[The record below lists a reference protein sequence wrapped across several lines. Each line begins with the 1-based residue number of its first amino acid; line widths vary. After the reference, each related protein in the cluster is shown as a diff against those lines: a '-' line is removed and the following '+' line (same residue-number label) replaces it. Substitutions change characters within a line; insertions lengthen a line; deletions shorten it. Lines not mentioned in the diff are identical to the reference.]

1 MCACA
6 CSNSAPALHNEGLTI
21 RILLLAFG
29 ATAWAWGVDVW
40 QTKGFQHFYSLEYD
54 EAVAEF
60 EKEIEARPKEPEPY
74 NYLAQALLYRE
85 MLRAGALESELV
97 SGANPFLRREKMA
110 PRADDLKR
118 FDDAL
123 ARAISIA
130 QGMLKTQPNDTRAM
144 YALGVA
150 HGLRGNCGFLIRKT
164 YMDALRDATQSR
176 KLCQRVVEL
185 DPKNIDARIVLG
197 AHDYIVGSLPAYI
210 RFVGFLT
217 GYAGDKESGIRT
229 LRMVADKGTNNKIDA
244 AILLGVVYR
253 RERRPLEAIPILLDL
268 VQRYPRNHL
277 YRLEQ
282 VQFYSDAGDK
292 AKAVAVLD
300 EVERLKKSSSPGYQK
315 ISWEKLAYMR
325 GNLLFWY
332 REYEAAIASLKTA
345 AAKAEDLDLYTAV
358 MSHLRL
364 GQCYDMTKQRAA
376 AKAAYQA
383 AVSAAP
389 QSDGAKEARRYLGSP
404 YVRKG
409 P

>member
-1 MCACA
+1 MRENIRVRIAA
-6 CSNSAPALHNEGLTI
+6 LSLLLQLAPALMAGE
-21 RILLLAFG
+21 A
-29 ATAWAWGVDVW
+29 W

-54 EAVAEF
+54 EAIAEF
-60 EKEIEARPKEPEPY
+60 EKEIEAHPKEPEGF

-85 MLRAGALESELV
+85 MYRAGALESELV
-97 SGANPFLRREKMA
+97 TGANPFLRRAKME

-118 FDDAL
+118 FDDAV
-123 ARAISIA
+123 ARAMALA
-130 QGMLKTQPNDTRAM
+130 QERLKANGNDTKAL

-185 DPKNIDARIVLG
+185 DAKQMDARMVLG
-197 AHDYIVGSLPAYI
+197 AHDYIVGSLPGYI
-210 RFVGFLT
+210 RLVGFLT
-217 GYAGDKESGIRT
+217 GFAGDKESGIRT
-229 LRMVADKGTNNKIDA
+229 LKQVAEKGYHNKIDA

-253 RERRPLEAIPILLDL
+253 RERRPLEAIPLLLDL
-268 VQRYPRNHL
+268 VQRYPRNYL
-277 YRLEQ
+277 FRLEQ

-300 EVERLKKSSSPGYQK
+300 EVERLKKANTAGYAK
-315 ISWEKLAYMR
+315 VAWEKLAFVR

-332 REYEAAIASLKTA
+332 RDYDAAVASLKTA
-345 AAKAEDLDLYTAV
+345 TAKAEELDLNTAL
-358 MSHLRL
+358 MAWLRL
-364 GQCYDMTKQRAA
+364 GQSYDMKQQRAL
-376 AKAAYQA
+376 AKPAYQA
-383 AVSAAP
+383 AIEAAP
-389 QSDGAKEARRYLGSP
+389 KSDAAREARRYLGSA

>member
-1 MCACA
+1 V
-6 CSNSAPALHNEGLTI
+6 SIRALFLALLTGGFA
-21 RILLLAFG
+21 LA
-29 ATAWAWGVDVW
+29 VDAW
-40 QTKGFQHFYSLEYD
+40 QTKGFQHFYNLEYD
-54 EAVAEF
+54 EAIAEF
-60 EKEIEARPKEPEPY
+60 EKEIEARPKDPEPY

-85 MLRAGALESELV
+85 MWRAGALESELV
-97 SGANPFLRREKMA
+97 TGANPFLRREKVA

-118 FDDAL
+118 FDDAV
-123 ARAISIA
+123 ARAMALS
-130 QGMLKTQPNDTRAM
+130 QEMVKTKPNDTRGL

-185 DPKNIDARIVLG
+185 DPKQIDARMVLG
-197 AHDYIVGSLPAYI
+197 AHDYIVGSLPGYI

-217 GYAGDKESGIRT
+217 GFAGDKEAGIRT
-229 LRMVADKGTNNKIDA
+229 LRMVAEKGNNNKIDA
-244 AILLGVVYR
+244 AILLGVVCR
-253 RERRPLEAIPILLDL
+253 RERRPLEAIPLLLDL
-268 VQRYPRNHL
+268 VQRYPRNYL

-292 AKAVAVLD
+292 TKAMAVLD
-300 EVERLKKSSSPGYQK
+300 EVERLKKANSPGYQK
-315 ISWEKLAYMR
+315 ISWEKLAYVR

-332 REYEAAIASLKTA
+332 REYEAAIASLKA
-345 AAKAEDLDLYTAV
+345 ATAKAEELDLHTAV

-364 GQCYDMTKQRAA
+364 GQSYDMTKQRAL
-376 AKAAYQA
+376 AKPAYQSA
-383 AVSAAP
+383 ISAAP
-389 QSDGAKEARRYLGSP
+389 QSEGGKEARRYLGSP